1 MAKSTNSIAAYKT
14 TGMTASGG
22 VGGAVP
28 SGGGAHNLEKNVPAV
43 IPFELTPGQANAEV
57 PIDYTSATGIKLF
70 NIAIP
75 KLP

>member
-1 MAKSTNSIAAYKT
+1 MAKPTRSIAASTT

-22 VGGAVP
+22 GGGAVP
-28 SGGGAHNLEKNVPAV
+28 SGEGAHNLANNVPAV

-70 NIAIP
+70 NSAIL